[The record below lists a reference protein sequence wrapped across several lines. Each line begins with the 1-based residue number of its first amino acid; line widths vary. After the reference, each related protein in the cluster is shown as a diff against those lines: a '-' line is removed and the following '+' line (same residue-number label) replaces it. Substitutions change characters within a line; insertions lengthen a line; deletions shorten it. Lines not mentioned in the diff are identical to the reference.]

1 MLLEQS
7 VTYHSIRAGDP
18 KFDPCLYLP
27 FKMLK
32 ISYVGLHL
40 LRESLGQGEVLEL
53 WLNN

>member
-7 VTYHSIRAGDP
+7 VTYHGVRARDP
-18 KFDPCLYLP
+18 KFDPCLCLP

-32 ISYVGLHL
+32 ISYVGPHL

-53 WLNN
+53 